1 MYRTVIVKGEFPNS
15 LWGKR
20 LTPVP
25 CLDQVA
31 DFHMTARRE
40 TPAAPT
46 PEQLAAIVTEFG
58 KDYTR
63 WLQGELQRAGTT
75 PARARLLLALQSE
88 GPCRLSDISARLDV
102 TPRNVTKLVDGL
114 EREGLVSRHPHPTD
128 RRALLVRLTGEGAA
142 VCKES
147 CLANAEATTRLYA
160 ELSPSDRAH
169 FARILKRLLE
179 ALQQH
184 KDGGCSE

>member
-1 MYRTVIVKGEFPNS
+1 
-15 LWGKR
+15 
-20 LTPVP
+20 
-25 CLDQVA
+25 
-31 DFHMTARRE
+31 MTARRE

-46 PEQLAAIVTEFG
+46 PEQLAATVTEFG
-58 KDYTR
+58 KECSR
-63 WLQGELQRAGTT
+63 WLQGELKRAGTT

-88 GPCRLSDISARLDV
+88 GPCRLSDISTLLDV

-147 CLANAEATTRLYA
+147 CLANAEALTRLYA
-160 ELSPSDRAH
+160 ELSPLDRAH

-179 ALQQH
+179 ALERC
-184 KDGGCSE
+184 KS